1 MQSDLSL
8 LKSLQTCR
16 NLLEQGYEDKVRR
29 ILAKANVEIVSSLG
43 DEEAAG
49 RELGALAD
57 TTKVR
62 VDKAIVALATKP
74 EEKPASSTD
83 DEPEA
88 KKRREDM
95 DEDEG
100 KEFDLWIEEIKKK
113 R

>member
-43 DEEAAG
+43 D
-49 RELGALAD
+49 

-62 VDKAIVALATKP
+62 VDKARVALATKP